1 MLDLKAVGF
10 DVVVVFDGQRPLAK
24 MANEKRLHDRFARID
39 NDFDADAKGNARV
52 ASKLLRELVVPTDAM
67 LDRVKTA
74 FTNTTSATR
83 RRRSKLRSRSRTTF
97 ARSAF
102 LNTIGRMSLCRNGK
116 KMSVSVASYSSL
128 WCVCRHALIHIVNV
142 C

>member
-39 NDFDADAKGNARV
+39 NYFDADAKGNARV

-74 FTNTTSATR
+74 FTNNNIRHKTAPFEAE
-83 RRRSKLRSRSRTTF
+83 KQI
-97 ARSAF
+97 AYDV
-102 LNTIGRMSLCRNGK
+102 CQV
-116 KMSVSVASYSSL
+116 SVSEHHRRAS
-128 WCVCRHALIHIVNV
+128 
-142 C
+142 